1 MKLTVFNVT
10 GSSLKHIRK
19 RSAKFNNNSFDS
31 REKLLYSENNNV
43 TPVIIELER
52 SFQCKIFLTNLRLA
66 AQMKPRESIVYLA
79 EPSQSLTKPIPKLPK
94 TTETNANR
102 TFIFFWDLSF
112 DISLSSFLHVLTQV
126 IESFATLSKYR
137 HCSLVVRK

>member
-19 RSAKFNNNSFDS
+19 RSAKINNNSFDS

-79 EPSQSLTKPIPKLPK
+79 ELSQSLTKPIPKLPK

-102 TFIFFWDLSF
+102 TFIFF
-112 DISLSSFLHVLTQV
+112 
-126 IESFATLSKYR
+126 
-137 HCSLVVRK
+137 